1 MGRLFWKFFL
11 IVWLAQ
17 LAAALGTS
25 LYFWM
30 DRQAIEARFA
40 SRLQAEGWQAPP
52 PRPFPPFAPP
62 GPPPE
67 AGARPPPPPPFAGPA
82 GEPPPD
88 IPPPALMHI
97 LAGIVASLLSA
108 AAIAWMVSRP
118 VARLKAAFVAA
129 GSGDLSVRIGPTL
142 GRRRDEL
149 AELGR
154 EFDRMTTRLAGVLDT
169 QQRLLHDVSHE
180 MRSPLA
186 RMHAAIGL
194 ARQQPAR
201 TPETL
206 ERLER
211 EGERMDRLVGELLTL
226 SRIDAGTGGTAE
238 IVDLSELL
246 AELVE
251 DARFEADQHGIAVTL
266 DTPPELLTRAAPELL
281 LRAVENVV
289 RNALRHSPVGGTV
302 AIRVTADATRCR
314 MLIDDDGPGV
324 PEQELENIFAPF
336 RRLDGK
342 PGGYGLGLTI
352 ARRAL
357 HAVDGRIS
365 AKNRPTGGLRVTIEL
380 PRISA

>member
-40 SRLQAEGWQAPP
+40 RRLQAEGWQAPP
-52 PRPFPPFAPP
+52 PRPFPPFVQP
-62 GPPPE
+62 GPPPD
-67 AGARPPPPPPFAGPA
+67 AGARPPPPFAGPA
-82 GEPPPD
+82 GEPPPE

-118 VARLKAAFVAA
+118 VARLKAAFVAT

-154 EFDRMTTRLAGVLDT
+154 EFDRMTARLAGVLDT

-206 ERLER
+206 ERLE
-211 EGERMDRLVGELLTL
+211 GERMDRLVGELLTL

-238 IVDLSELL
+238 TVDLSELL

-251 DARFEADQHGIAVTL
+251 DARFEADQHGISVTL

-289 RNALRHSPVGGTV
+289 RNALRHSPVDGTV
-302 AIRVTADATRCR
+302 DIRVTADATHCHI
-314 MLIDDDGPGV
+314 LIGDTGPGV

-365 AKNRPTGGLRVTIEL
+365 AKNRPTGGLLVAIQL